1 MGICRDTKV
10 DEAVTKAILEG
21 CKVLAPELL
30 GDNGEFE
37 VLSAQCGLRP
47 GREGGARV
55 AKEMVEPRFKVVHSY
70 GHAGAG

>member
-1 MGICRDTKV
+1 M
-10 DEAVTKAILEG
+10 
-21 CKVLAPELL
+21 LAPELL
-30 GDNGEFE
+30 GEKGEFE

-55 AKEMVEPRFKVVHSY
+55 AKETVERRFNVVHSY

>member
-1 MGICRDTKV
+1 MV
-10 DEAVTKAILEG
+10 DEDVTEAILEG

-30 GDNGEFE
+30 GEKGEFE
-37 VLSAQCGLRP
+37 VLIAQCAFRP

-55 AKEMVEPRFKVVHSY
+55 AKETVERRFKVVHSY

>member
-1 MGICRDTKV
+1 M
-10 DEAVTKAILEG
+10 DEDVTEAILEG
-21 CKVLAPELL
+21 GKVLAPELL
-30 GDNGEFE
+30 DEKGDFE

-55 AKEMVEPRFKVVHSY
+55 AKEVVERRFKVVHSY

>member
-1 MGICRDTKV
+1 M
-10 DEAVTKAILEG
+10 DEDVTEAILEG

-30 GDNGEFE
+30 GKKGEFE

-55 AKEMVEPRFKVVHSY
+55 AKETVERRFKVVHSY

>member
-1 MGICRDTKV
+1 M
-10 DEAVTKAILEG
+10 DETVTEAILEG
-21 CKVLAPELL
+21 CKVLTPELL
-30 GDNGEFE
+30 GENGEFE

-55 AKEMVEPRFKVVHSY
+55 AKETVELKFKVVHSY